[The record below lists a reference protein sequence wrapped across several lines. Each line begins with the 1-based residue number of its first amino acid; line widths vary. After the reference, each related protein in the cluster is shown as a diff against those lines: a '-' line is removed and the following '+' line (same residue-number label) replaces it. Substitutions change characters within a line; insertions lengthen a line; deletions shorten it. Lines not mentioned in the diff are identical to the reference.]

1 MINNPKVIKDP
12 NFALRE
18 EGNPSLKIPG
28 VKKTIP
34 IKSVSR
40 ETACIPSRNVFAIPE
55 RETNT
60 PTIPIDVNPMPGVN
74 KSQSA
79 MLYKLKNFAIILTFT
94 PFVPRKYLSKIIR
107 IHSWLT
113 NKINPRYVN
122 KIWRSNAV
130 DIKSYIEVSKP
141 RIVVVLVIT
150 AITSLLGATRFD
162 STPNIPWDVSFWQVG
177 FLVLAGALA
186 SMGSSALNHYY
197 DRDID
202 KSMVRTSTRPI
213 PSGKLSAKTVLI
225 YGLSVSIISVVIAWL
240 ALNPVATFMIALGIF
255 FYVVIYTMWLK
266 RSNSANIIIG
276 GFAGSA
282 ASMAGWAT
290 TTGSID
296 LTGFL
301 VGWLVFMWT
310 PPHFWCL
317 AIKKRE
323 EYASVKVPM
332 LPVLIGNER
341 TAKYIFINTAILL
354 PFSISLYFFGLGLLY
369 TAIALVSGTMMLIYH
384 YKLTKNPTPEF
395 AWKAYKVTA
404 PYLVIIF
411 IGVAIDAL
419 FYYRI

>member
-1 MINNPKVIKDP
+1 M
-12 NFALRE
+12 
-18 EGNPSLKIPG
+18 
-28 VKKTIP
+28 
-34 IKSVSR
+34 
-40 ETACIPSRNVFAIPE
+40 
-55 RETNT
+55 
-60 PTIPIDVNPMPGVN
+60 
-74 KSQSA
+74 
-79 MLYKLKNFAIILTFT
+79 
-94 PFVPRKYLSKIIR
+94 
-107 IHSWLT
+107 
-113 NKINPRYVN
+113 
-122 KIWRSNAV
+122 
-130 DIKSYIEVSKP
+130 DIKSYFEVSKP
-141 RIVVVLVIT
+141 RIIVVLVIT

-162 STPNIPWDVSFWQVG
+162 STPSIPWDVSLWQVG

-202 KSMVRTSTRPI
+202 KLMVRTAKRPI
-213 PSGKLSAKTVLI
+213 PSGKLSAKSVLI
-225 YGLSVSIISVVIAWL
+225 YGVSLSITSVIIAWFT
-240 ALNPVATFMIALGIF
+240 LNPVATFMIALGIF
-255 FYVVIYTMWLK
+255 FYVIIYTLWLK

-317 AIKKRE
+317 AIKTRE

-332 LPVLIGNER
+332 LPVLIGNQK
-341 TAKYIFINTAILL
+341 TAKYIFINTAVLL

-369 TAIALVSGTMMLIYH
+369 TAIALVSGILMLIYH

-411 IGVAIDAL
+411 IAIAIDAL